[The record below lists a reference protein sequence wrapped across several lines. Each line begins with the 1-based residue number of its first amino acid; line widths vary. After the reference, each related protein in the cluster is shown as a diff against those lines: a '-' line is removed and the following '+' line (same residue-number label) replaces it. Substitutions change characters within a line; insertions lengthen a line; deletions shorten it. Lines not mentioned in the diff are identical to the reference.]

1 MSSSALSGA
10 SYPLV
15 QALLQPNKHAAINEA
30 LLVEVVVMS
39 RNSPETGLRILNN
52 IREYE
57 IPITRNPFTGGLA
70 RLSRSVGPVSIGNGR
85 AGDSSDC
92 TLVAPNIDYAMCT
105 IWQRW

>member
-1 MSSSALSGA
+1 
-10 SYPLV
+10 
-15 QALLQPNKHAAINEA
+15 
-30 LLVEVVVMS
+30 MS

-92 TLVAPNIDYAMCT
+92 TLVAPNIDYAKFGSGGRVCRSMRL
-105 IWQRW
+105 IFK